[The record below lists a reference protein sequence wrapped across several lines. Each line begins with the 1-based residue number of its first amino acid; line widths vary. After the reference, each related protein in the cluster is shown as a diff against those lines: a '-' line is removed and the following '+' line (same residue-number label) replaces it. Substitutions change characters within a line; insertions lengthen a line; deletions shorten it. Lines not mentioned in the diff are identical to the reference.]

1 MGLLS
6 AAAYVRMSTDLQKYS
21 TENQLDTIRRY
32 AEQRG
37 YTIVRIFEDSGRS
50 GLRMDGREGLQS
62 LMQEVQSGTANF
74 QAILVYDVSRWGR
87 FQDADEGAYHEHV
100 CSRAGIRVHYC
111 GEQFD
116 NDGSIGSIL
125 LKNVKRVMAGE
136 YSRELS
142 VKVFAGQC
150 RLIEHGFRQGGPA
163 GFGLRRLLIDE
174 ARNPKGELGRGDRKS
189 LQTDR
194 VVLTPGPLEEI
205 EHVHSIYSMFVEEGK
220 SEREIALELNR
231 RGILSDLGRPWTR
244 ASIHQIL
251 TNEKY
256 IGNNIFNRVSYKLKQ
271 RRVVNRPD
279 TWVRADGV
287 FPSIVDRAL
296 FERARAIIDQRG
308 NHYSDEELLSLLQA
322 VLDEEGSLSGL
333 IIDERD
339 GMPSSSLYRHRFGS
353 LLRAYSLIGYAPDRD
368 YRYIEINRHIRESF
382 PGTIGRDRSGSRK
395 RGRICRLRS
404 RKLTCFRSIEEFTAS
419 IVLARSFETQAGAL
433 RWQIRFDTG
442 LAPDVTIAVRLDRSN
457 ERPLD
462 YYILPS
468 IDMNTSRI
476 RMAED
481 NRAFAGCL
489 SIRIARLSLFDGSPN
504 LIPGGSMSKSKPKGP
519 KTGKE
524 PSRLTKSA
532 F

>member
-1 MGLLS
+1 LTGQTKS
-6 AAAYVRMSTDLQKYS
+6 FGKSSSRADGPCPAAAYVRMSTDLQQYS

-37 YTIVRIFEDSGRS
+37 YKIIRVFEDSGRS
-50 GLRMDGREGLQS
+50 GLNMDGRDGLNS
-62 LMQEVQSGTANF
+62 LMLEVQSGTADF
-74 QAILVYDVSRWGR
+74 RAILVYDVSRWGR
-87 FQDADEGAYHEHV
+87 FQDADEGAYHEYV

-111 GEQFD
+111 AEQFD

-125 LKNVKRVMAGE
+125 LKSVKRVMAGE

-174 ARNPKGELGRGDRKS
+174 GRRPKGELGRGDRKS

-194 VVLTPGPLEEI
+194 VVLTLGPLEEI
-205 EHVHSIYSMFVEEGK
+205 EQVQRIYSMFVEEGK
-220 SEREIALELNR
+220 SEREIAFALNQQ
-231 RGILSDLGRPWTR
+231 GIMSDFNRPWTR

-271 RRVVNRPD
+271 RRVVNRRD

-287 FPSIVDRAL
+287 FPSIIDRAL
-296 FERARAIIDQRG
+296 FERARAIIDQRDK
-308 NHYSDEELLSLLQA
+308 HYSDEELLSLLQT
-322 VLDEEGSLSGL
+322 VLAEEGSLSGL

-339 GMPSSSLYRHRFGS
+339 GMPSSSSYRHRFGS

-368 YRYIEINRHIRESF
+368 YRYIEVNRFLRESF
-382 PGTIGRDRSGSRK
+382 PQLLAEVAAGLEHAGASVACDPVSQ
-395 RGRICRLRS
+395 L
-404 RKLTCFRSIEEFTAS
+404 LSINGEFTAS
-419 IVLARSFETQAGAL
+419 IVPARSFETPAGSL
-433 RWQIRFDTG
+433 RWKLRFDTG
-442 LAPDVTIAVRLDRSN
+442 LAPDITIVIRMDRSN

-462 YYILPS
+462 YYLFPS
-468 IDMNTSRI
+468 IDMNTSRL
-476 RMAED
+476 RMSED
-481 NRAFAGCL
+481 N
-489 SIRIARLSLFDGSPN
+489 SLSLDAYRFDS
-504 LIPGGSMSKSKPKGP
+504 
-519 KTGKE
+519 
-524 PSRLTKSA
+524 LTFFYSIA
-532 F
+532 ARASFQEAA

>member
-1 MGLLS
+1 
-6 AAAYVRMSTDLQKYS
+6 MSTDHQKYS

-37 YTIVRIFEDSGRS
+37 FEIIRVFEDSGRS
-50 GLRMDGREGLQS
+50 GLKIDGRDGLQA
-62 LMQEVQSGTANF
+62 LMHDVQSGAAAF

-87 FQDADEGAYHEHV
+87 FQDADEGAYHEHL

-111 GEQFD
+111 AEQFD

-150 RLIEHGFRQGGPA
+150 RLVEDGFRQGGPA

-174 ARNPKGELGRGDRKS
+174 SRNPKGELGRGDRKS

-194 VVLTPGPLEEI
+194 VVLTAGPLEEI
-205 EHVHSIYSMFVEEGK
+205 EHVQSIYLMFVEEGK
-220 SEREIALELNR
+220 SEMEIALALNQ
-231 RGILSDLGRPWTR
+231 RGVMSDFGRPWTR

-271 RRVVNRPD
+271 RRVVNHRD

-287 FPSIVDRAL
+287 YPSIVDRAL
-296 FERARAIIDQRG
+296 FERARTIIDERG
-308 NHYSDEELLSLLQA
+308 NHYTDEELLALLQA

-353 LLRAYSLIGYAPDRD
+353 LLRAYSLIGYEPDRD
-368 YRYIEINRHIRESF
+368 YRYIEINRHIRQSF
-382 PGTIGRDRSGSRK
+382 PKLLAEIVAGFENAGGSVVCDPVSELLL
-395 RGRICRLRS
+395 INQ
-404 RKLTCFRSIEEFTAS
+404 EFTAS
-419 IVLARSFETQAGAL
+419 IVLARSFETQTGSL

-442 LAPDVTIAVRLDRSN
+442 LAPDVTVAVRMNRSN
-457 ERPLD
+457 DGSLD

-468 IDMNTSRI
+468 VDMNSDRI
-476 RMAED
+476 RMLED
-481 NRAFAGCL
+481 NG
-489 SIRIARLSLFDGSPN
+489 LSLDAYRFDSLN
-504 LIPGGSMSKSKPKGP
+504 FLYSMAARTSFQ
-519 KTGKE
+519 E
-524 PSRLTKSA
+524 A
-532 F
+532 A

>member
-1 MGLLS
+1 
-6 AAAYVRMSTDLQKYS
+6 MSTDLQKYS
-21 TENQLDTIRRY
+21 TENQLQTIRRY

-37 YTIVRIFEDSGRS
+37 YTIVRVFEDSGRS

-62 LMQEVQSGTANF
+62 LMLEVESGTANF

-87 FQDADEGAYHEHV
+87 FQDADEGAYHEHI

-116 NDGSIGSIL
+116 NDGSIGSTL

-174 ARNPKGELGRGDRKS
+174 SRNPKGELGRGDRKS

-205 EHVHSIYSMFVEEGK
+205 KHVHNIYSMFVEESK

-231 RGILSDLGRPWTR
+231 RGVLSDLCRPWTR

-256 IGNNIFNRVSYKLKQ
+256 IGNNIFNRISYKLKQ
-271 RRVVNRPD
+271 RRVVNRRD

-308 NHYSDEELLSLLQA
+308 NHYSDDELLSLLQV

-339 GMPSSSLYRHRFGS
+339 GMPSSSLYRSRFGS
-353 LLRAYSLIGYAPDRD
+353 LLRAYRLIGYAPDRD

-382 PGTIGRDRSGSRK
+382 PILLAGIVAGLETAGGTVVCDPVTH
-395 RGRICRLRS
+395 L
-404 RKLTCFRSIEEFTAS
+404 LFVNEEFTAS
-419 IVLARSFETQAGAL
+419 LVLARSFETQAGAL
-433 RWQIRFDTG
+433 RWQIRFDAG
-442 LAPDVTIAVRLDRSN
+442 LAPDLTVAVRLDRSN
-457 ERPLD
+457 QQPLD

-468 IDMNTSRI
+468 IDMITGRL

-481 NRAFAGCL
+481 NA
-489 SIRIARLSLFDGSPN
+489 LSLDAYRFESLDF
-504 LIPGGSMSKSKPKGP
+504 LYSMAAHTSFR
-519 KTGKE
+519 E
-524 PSRLTKSA
+524 A
-532 F
+532 A

>member
-1 MGLLS
+1 
-6 AAAYVRMSTDLQKYS
+6 MSTDLQKYS
-21 TENQLDTIRRY
+21 TENQLHTIRRY

-37 YTIVRIFEDSGRS
+37 FTIVRVFEDSGRS
-50 GLRMDGREGLQS
+50 GLRMDGRDGLQS
-62 LMQEVQSGTANF
+62 LMLEVQSGAAGF

-100 CSRAGIRVHYC
+100 CSRAGIPVHYC

-174 ARNPKGELGRGDRKS
+174 DRTPKGELGRGDRKS

-194 VVLTPGPLEEI
+194 VVLTSGPPEEI
-205 EHVHSIYSMFVEEGK
+205 RHVHNVYLMFVEEGK
-220 SEREIALELNR
+220 SEREIAMVLNQQ
-231 RGILSDLGRPWTR
+231 GVLSDFGRPWTR

-279 TWVRADGV
+279 TWVRAEGV

-296 FERARAIIDQRG
+296 FERARVIIDQRG
-308 NHYSDEELLSLLQA
+308 NHYSDEELLALLQA

-333 IIDERD
+333 VIDERD
-339 GMPSSSLYRHRFGS
+339 DMPSSSIYRHRFGS
-353 LLRAYSLIGYAPDRD
+353 LLRAYTLIGYAPDRD
-368 YRYIEINRHIRESF
+368 YRYIEINRHIRQSYPKLLADVIAALENAG
-382 PGTIGRDRSGSRK
+382 GTVVCDPVTELLFINR
-395 RGRICRLRS
+395 
-404 RKLTCFRSIEEFTAS
+404 EFTAS
-419 IVLARSFETQAGAL
+419 LVIARSFETHTGSL
-433 RWQIRFDTG
+433 RWRLRFDTG
-442 LAPDVTIAVRLDRSN
+442 LAPDVTVAIRMDRSN
-457 ERPLD
+457 EQPLD

-468 IDMNTSRI
+468 IDMTANRI

-481 NRAFAGCL
+481 NA
-489 SIRIARLSLFDGSPN
+489 LSLDAYRFSSLDF
-504 LIPGGSMSKSKPKGP
+504 LYSMAARTSFL
-519 KTGKE
+519 E
-524 PSRLTKSA
+524 A
-532 F
+532 A

>member
-1 MGLLS
+1 LTRQTKSFEKSSNRAEGPS
-6 AAAYVRMSTDLQKYS
+6 PAAAYVRMSTDHQKYS

-37 YTIVRIFEDSGRS
+37 YTIVRVFEDSGRS

-62 LMQEVQSGTANF
+62 LMLEVQSGTAGF

-174 ARNPKGELGRGDRKS
+174 GRNPKGELGRGDRKS

-205 EHVHSIYSMFVEEGK
+205 EHVHSIYSMFVEEGR

-231 RGILSDLGRPWTR
+231 RGILSDFGRPWSR

-271 RRVVNRPD
+271 RRIVNRRD

-353 LLRAYSLIGYAPDRD
+353 LLRAYSLIGYEPDRD
-368 YRYIEINRHIRESF
+368 YRYIEINRRIRESF
-382 PGTIGRDRSGSRK
+382 PGLLAEIVAGLENAGASVVRDLVSH
-395 RGRICRLRS
+395 L
-404 RKLTCFRSIEEFTAS
+404 LSINGEFTAS

-442 LAPDVTIAVRLDRSN
+442 LAPDVTVAVRLDRSN

-462 YYILPS
+462 FYILPS
-468 IDMNTSRI
+468 IDMNASRI

-481 NRAFAGCL
+481 NA
-489 SIRIARLSLFDGSPN
+489 LSLDAYRFETLNFLYS
-504 LIPGGSMSKSKPKGP
+504 IAAQTSFQ
-519 KTGKE
+519 E
-524 PSRLTKSA
+524 A
-532 F
+532 A

>member
-1 MGLLS
+1 
-6 AAAYVRMSTDLQKYS
+6 MSTDHQKYS
-21 TENQLDTIRRY
+21 TENQLERIRLY

-37 YTIVRIFEDSGRS
+37 YAIVRIFEDSGRS
-50 GLRMDGREGLQS
+50 GLRMDGRDGLKT
-62 LMQEVQSGTANF
+62 LMLEVQSGAADF
-74 QAILVYDVSRWGR
+74 EAILVYDVSRWGR

-111 GEQFD
+111 AEQFD

-150 RLIEHGFRQGGPA
+150 RNIERGYRQGGPA

-174 ARNPKGELGRGDRKS
+174 DRNPKGELSRGDRKS

-194 VVLTPGPLEEI
+194 VVLIPGPVEEI
-205 EHVHSIYSMFVEEGK
+205 EHVQTIYSMFVDQGK
-220 SEREIALELNR
+220 SEREIASAFNQ
-231 RGILSDLGRPWTR
+231 RGIMSDLGRPWTR

-256 IGNNIFNRVSYKLKQ
+256 IGNNVFNRVSYKLKQ
-271 RRVVNRPD
+271 RRVVNPRE
-279 TWVRADGV
+279 TWVRADGA

-296 FERARAIIDQRG
+296 FARARAIIDQRG
-308 NHYSDEELLSLLQA
+308 NHYSDQELLSLLQ
-322 VLDEEGSLSGL
+322 VILKEEGSLSGL

-339 GMPSSSLYRHRFGS
+339 GMPSSSIYRHRFGS
-353 LLRAYSLIGYAPDRD
+353 LLRAYNLIGYAPDRD

-382 PGTIGRDRSGSRK
+382 PELLAEIVAGLTDAGGTVVCDSVSH
-395 RGRICRLRS
+395 L
-404 RKLTCFRSIEEFTAS
+404 LSINREFTAS
-419 IVLARSFETQAGAL
+419 IVLARCAETRSGSL
-433 RWQIRFDTG
+433 RWNICLDTG
-442 LAPDVTIAVRLDRSN
+442 LLPDITVAGRLDRAN
-457 ERPLD
+457 QRPLD

-468 IDMNTSRI
+468 IDMNASRI

-481 NRAFAGCL
+481 NA
-489 SIRIARLSLFDGSPN
+489 LSLDAYRFDT
-504 LIPGGSMSKSKPKGP
+504 LDFFYSMAT
-519 KTGKE
+519 KTLFRE
-524 PSRLTKSA
+524 A
-532 F
+532 A

>member
-1 MGLLS
+1 
-6 AAAYVRMSTDLQKYS
+6 MSTDHQKYS
-21 TENQLDTIRRY
+21 TENQLDTIRKY

-37 YTIVRIFEDSGRS
+37 YSIVRVFEDSGRS
-50 GLRMDGREGLQS
+50 GLTMDGRDGLKS
-62 LMQEVQSGTANF
+62 LMLEVESGNATF

-87 FQDADEGAYHEHV
+87 FQDADEGAYHEHI

-150 RLIEHGFRQGGPA
+150 RNIERGFRQGGPA

-174 ARNPKGELGRGDRKS
+174 DKNPKGELGRGDRKS

-194 VVLTPGPLEEI
+194 VVLIPGPPDEI

-220 SEREIALELNR
+220 PEREIALALNQ
-231 RGILSDLGRPWTR
+231 RGILSDLGRSWTR

-256 IGNNIFNRVSYKLKQ
+256 IGNNIFNRISYKLKQ
-271 RRVVNRPD
+271 RRVVNRRD

-308 NHYSDEELLSLLQA
+308 NHYSDEELLSLLQT
-322 VLDEEGSLSGL
+322 VLAEEGSLSGL
-333 IIDERD
+333 IIDERE
-339 GMPSSSLYRHRFGS
+339 GMPSSSIYRSRFGS

-382 PGTIGRDRSGSRK
+382 PGLLAEIVAGLENAGGSVIRDPVSQ
-395 RGRICRLRS
+395 L
-404 RKLTCFRSIEEFTAS
+404 LSINQEFTAS
-419 IVLARSFETQAGAL
+419 IVLARSFETPTGAL
-433 RWQIRFDTG
+433 RWRIQFDTG

-457 ERPLD
+457 EQPLD

-468 IDMNTSRI
+468 IDMNASRI

-481 NRAFAGCL
+481 NA
-489 SIRIARLSLFDGSPN
+489 LSLDAYRFETLDF
-504 LIPGGSMSKSKPKGP
+504 LYSMAAQTSFW
-519 KTGKE
+519 E
-524 PSRLTKSA
+524 A
-532 F
+532 A

>member
-1 MGLLS
+1 
-6 AAAYVRMSTDLQKYS
+6 MSTDLQKYS
-21 TENQLDTIRRY
+21 TENQLDAIRRY

-37 YTIVRIFEDSGRS
+37 LEIMRVFEDSGRS
-50 GLRMDGREGLQS
+50 GLRIDGRDGLQA
-62 LMQEVQSGTANF
+62 LMHDVQSGTAAF

-87 FQDADEGAYHEHV
+87 FQDADEGAYHEHL

-111 GEQFD
+111 AEQFD

-150 RLIEHGFRQGGPA
+150 RLVEHGFRQGGPA

-174 ARNPKGELGRGDRKS
+174 SRNPKGELGRGDRKS

-194 VVLTPGPLEEI
+194 VVLTAGPLEEI
-205 EHVHSIYSMFVEEGK
+205 EYVHNIYLMFVEDGK
-220 SEREIALELNR
+220 SESEIALALNQ
-231 RGILSDLGRPWTR
+231 RGIMSDFGRPWTR

-271 RRVVNRPD
+271 RRVVNRRD
-279 TWVRADGV
+279 TWVRAEGV

-308 NHYSDEELLSLLQA
+308 NHYSDEELLALLQA

-368 YRYIEINRHIRESF
+368 YRYIEINRHIRQSF
-382 PGTIGRDRSGSRK
+382 P
-395 RGRICRLRS
+395 
-404 RKLTCFRSIEEFTAS
+404 KLLAEIVAGLENAGGFVVCDPVTELLFINREFTAS
-419 IVLARSFETQAGAL
+419 IVLARSFETHTGSL

-442 LAPDVTIAVRLDRSN
+442 LAPDVTVAVRMDRSN
-457 ERPLD
+457 EGPLD

-468 IDMNTSRI
+468 IDMNSDRI
-476 RMAED
+476 RMLED
-481 NRAFAGCL
+481 NG
-489 SIRIARLSLFDGSPN
+489 LSLDAYRFDS
-504 LIPGGSMSKSKPKGP
+504 LDFLYSMAARTSFQ
-519 KTGKE
+519 E
-524 PSRLTKSA
+524 A
-532 F
+532 A

>member
-1 MGLLS
+1 
-6 AAAYVRMSTDLQKYS
+6 MSTDHQKYS
-21 TENQLDTIRRY
+21 TENQLDTIKRY

-37 YTIVRIFEDSGRS
+37 YTIVRVFEDSGRS
-50 GLRMDGREGLQS
+50 GLRMDGREGLKS
-62 LMQEVQSGTANF
+62 LMQEVQTGTADF

-174 ARNPKGELGRGDRKS
+174 GRNPKGELGRGDRKS

-205 EHVHSIYSMFVEEGK
+205 EHVQNIYLMFVEEGK
-220 SEREIALELNR
+220 SESEIAAELNR

-271 RRVVNRPD
+271 RRIVNNPE
-279 TWVRADGV
+279 TWVRANGV

-296 FERARAIIDQRG
+296 FERARTIIGQRG
-308 NHYSDEELLSLLQA
+308 NHYSDDDLLSLLRG
-322 VLDEEGSLSGL
+322 VLEEEGSLSGL
-333 IIDERD
+333 IIDERE

-353 LLRAYSLIGYAPDRD
+353 LLRAYGLIGYAPDRD
-368 YRYIEINRHIRESF
+368 YQYIEINRHIRETF
-382 PGTIGRDRSGSRK
+382 PALLAAVVTGLENAGGFVVCDPVSH
-395 RGRICRLRS
+395 L
-404 RKLTCFRSIEEFTAS
+404 LSINGEFTAS
-419 IVLARSFETQAGAL
+419 VVLARCFETEAGSL
-433 RWQIRFDTG
+433 RWQVRFDTG
-442 LAPDVTIAVRLDRSN
+442 LVPDVTVAVRLDRSN
-457 ERPLD
+457 EQPLD
-462 YYILPS
+462 YYVLPS
-468 IDMNTSRI
+468 IDMSANRI
-476 RMAED
+476 RMAE
-481 NRAFAGCL
+481 NNA
-489 SIRIARLSLFDGSPN
+489 LSLDAYRFETLDFFY
-504 LIPGGSMSKSKPKGP
+504 SMATQTSFQ
-519 KTGKE
+519 E
-524 PSRLTKSA
+524 A
-532 F
+532 A

>member
-1 MGLLS
+1 
-6 AAAYVRMSTDLQKYS
+6 MSTDLQKYS
-21 TENQLDTIRRY
+21 TENQLDAIRRY
-32 AEQRG
+32 ADQRG
-37 YTIVRIFEDSGRS
+37 FEIIRIFEDSGRS
-50 GLRMDGREGLQS
+50 GLRIDGRDGLQL
-62 LMQEVQSGTANF
+62 LMREVQSGSAGF

-87 FQDADEGAYHEHV
+87 FQDADEGAYYEHL

-116 NDGSIGSIL
+116 NDGTIGSVL

-174 ARNPKGELGRGDRKS
+174 GRNPKGELGRGDRKS

-194 VVLTPGPLEEI
+194 VVLTPGPNEEI
-205 EHVHSIYSMFVEEGK
+205 EHVQRIYSMFVEEGK
-220 SEREIALELNR
+220 SERDIALTLNQ
-231 RGILSDLGRPWTR
+231 RGIISDLGGPWTR
-244 ASIHQIL
+244 ASVHQIL

-271 RRVVNRPD
+271 RRVVNQRD
-279 TWVRADGV
+279 TWVRADGA

-296 FERARAIIDQRG
+296 FERARLIIDQRH
-308 NHYSDEELLSLLQA
+308 NHYSDEALLTLLQA
-322 VLDEEGSLSGL
+322 VLTEEGSLSGL

-368 YRYIEINRHIRESF
+368 YRYIEINRHIRQSHPKLLAEVVAGLESA
-382 PGTIGRDRSGSRK
+382 GGSVV
-395 RGRICRLRS
+395 CDPVSQL
-404 RKLTCFRSIEEFTAS
+404 LSINGEFTAS
-419 IVLARSFETQAGAL
+419 IVLARSFETQAGSL

-442 LAPDVTIAVRLDRSN
+442 LAPDVTVAVRLDRSN

-462 YYILPS
+462 YYFLPS

-481 NRAFAGCL
+481 NA
-489 SIRIARLSLFDGSPN
+489 LSLDAYRFES
-504 LIPGGSMSKSKPKGP
+504 LEFLYSM
-519 KTGKE
+519 
-524 PSRLTKSA
+524 A
-532 F
+532 AQ